1 MVKIQPFEV
10 EQWMDRLETTPGV
23 LNIAETCAASV
34 SIDDLMAMS
43 TEKAAPSPLSLST
56 KMTYGAI
63 KGSSK
68 LRQNVAALFNSS
80 ALPDT
85 TRLGPDNILI
95 TQGAIA
101 ANFLL
106 LYTLIGPGDHVICVY
121 PTYQQLYSVP
131 ESLGAQVSLW
141 KLKPENNYIPD
152 PTDLPSLL
160 QPNTKAAF
168 LPPPPP
174 SQNPPTNPLQ
184 MIILNNPNNPTG
196 STTPTPVLASI
207 VSFARSHSLLI
218 LSDEVY
224 HPLYHSHPSPPP
236 SILAFNY
243 PLALA
248 TGSMS
253 KAFALAGIRIGWIA
267 SHNPELLAAA
277 ASARDYTTISVSQ
290 LDDAVAAYALSPA
303 VLPALLER
311 NMALARTNLGL
322 LDELVERYGEVVE
335 WVRPTG
341 GTTAFIKFKKEKGGE
356 AVDDAEFVM
365 DVLGETNVLF
375 MPGKPCF
382 GRGEDFGG
390 FVRIGYV
397 CETEVLEEG
406 LKRLGEFVEGR
417 LL

>member
-1 MVKIQPFEV
+1 MVKIPPFEV

-43 TEKAAPSPLSLST
+43 TDKAAPSPLSLST
-56 KMTYGAI
+56 KMTYGEI
-63 KGSSK
+63 KGSTK
-68 LRQNVAALFNSS
+68 LRQNVAAMFNSS

-85 TRLGPDNILI
+85 TPLGPDNILI

-106 LYTLIGPGDHVICVY
+106 LYTLIGAGDHVICVY

-131 ESLGAQVSLW
+131 ESLGAEVSLW
-141 KLKPENNYIPD
+141 KLKPENDYIPD
-152 PTDLPSLL
+152 PTELQSLL
-160 QPNTKAAF
+160 KPNTK
-168 LPPPPP
+168 
-174 SQNPPTNPLQ
+174 
-184 MIILNNPNNPTG
+184 MIIINNPNNPTG
-196 STTPTPVLASI
+196 STTPSSVLSAI
-207 VSFARSHSLLI
+207 VSFAKAHSLLI

-243 PLALA
+243 PLAIA

-253 KAFALAGIRIGWIA
+253 KAFALAGLRLGWIA
-267 SHNPELLAAA
+267 SHNPALLAAA

-303 VLPALLER
+303 VLPGLLAR
-311 NMALARTNLGL
+311 NMALARTNLAL
-322 LDELVERYGEVVE
+322 LDAFVERYKGVVE

-341 GTTAFIKFKKEKGGE
+341 GTTAFIKFKKGKGGV
-356 AVDDAEFVM
+356 AVDDAGFVM
-365 DVLGETNVLF
+365 EVLGEVNVLF
-375 MPGKPCF
+375 MPGKACF

-397 CETEVLEEG
+397 SETEVLREG
-406 LKRLGEFVEGR
+406 LERLGGFVER
-417 LL
+417 KLL